1 MSWRQVDM
9 ITFQVQTVT
18 QVPSGGGIVI
28 EGPLGFEFP
37 NPCTPE
43 AWNHI

>member
-1 MSWRQVDM
+1 M
-9 ITFQVQTVT
+9 ISFQVQTVT

-37 NPCTPE
+37 NPCMPE
-43 AWNHI
+43 ACWAL